1 MEGTSEGPS
10 RPGPCWRLRPEGRPQ
25 TLGEGAGGGAGEKCA
40 VVGVEVGWEVGREI
54 SVRAM
59 GCMWGPGLRCWDGS
73 SVLFA
78 ARGRDAKP
86 ASMAPP
92 RSSSPVVGRSWAS
105 ASGKCDMPR
114 GGWRVR
120 RLLTAGCAGRLMV
133 VLRLRRPSHSTCS
146 FSPMGSIMSSRFSSW
161 IRFASSTSSFC
172 LEFESR
178 RMMAAVPRI
187 ASALGSVSD
196 SCCSATSRTWS
207 RSPLKIA
214 ASGTSLADLDSCR
227 RMTPQQMTRKP
238 RTILM
243 IEVTLPGNPWK
254 RIAEVTMV
262 ALVKNT

>member
-1 MEGTSEGPS
+1 ML
-10 RPGPCWRLRPEGRPQ
+10 C
-25 TLGEGAGGGAGEKCA
+25 
-40 VVGVEVGWEVGREI
+40 
-54 SVRAM
+54 
-59 GCMWGPGLRCWDGS
+59 
-73 SVLFA
+73 A
-78 ARGRDAKP
+78 ARGLDAKP

-92 RSSSPVVGRSWAS
+92 RSSSPVAGRLVGSS
-105 ASGKCDMPR
+105 SGKCDMPS
-114 GGWRVR
+114 GGCAVR

-146 FSPMGSIMSSRFSSW
+146 FSPMGSIISSRFSSW
-161 IRFASSTSSFC
+161 IRFTSSTSSFC

-187 ASALGSVSD
+187 ASAFGSVSD

-238 RTILM
+238 RTMLI
-243 IEVTLPGNPWK
+243 IWVTLPGNPWK
-254 RIAEVTMV
+254 RTAEVTIV
-262 ALVKNT
+262 ALVKYT